1 MELMAPAGPA
11 RRRQLIQLGLVGVLG
26 VGLLWY
32 QYRGGDQTAAPATAS
47 NVPGTAARPRTPPAL
62 PEPLALSA
70 REAVP
75 NTVSV
80 GRNPFRF
87 AEAPR
92 AELPAAPPPVTSAL
106 PPALPPVP
114 AGPPAIALKLLG
126 VVQLP
131 GGQTVATLRDP
142 ASGAV
147 FQGVEGQIVEGRY
160 RIVKLGTQSAVVSY
174 LDGSGQRTIPLGG

>member
-1 MELMAPAGPA
+1 MELMPPAGPA
-11 RRRQLIQLGLVGVLG
+11 RRRQLIQLGLVVVLG
-26 VGLLWY
+26 LGLLWY

-47 NVPGTAARPRTPPAL
+47 NAPGAAARPRTAPAL

-70 REAVP
+70 REPVP
-75 NTVSV
+75 DTVTV

-92 AELPAAPPPVTSAL
+92 AELPAAPPVVSAPPPVT
-106 PPALPPVP
+106 PPMPT
-114 AGPPAIALKLLG
+114 GPPAIALKLLG

-147 FQGVEGQIVEGRY
+147 FQGIEGQIVEGRY

-174 LDGSGQRTIPLGG
+174 LDGTGQRTIPLGG